1 MPQLIAHAKVE
12 RIYKQQLTVVNE
24 LQKHIKSRHDKGQN
38 VHSANNWSSC
48 TLEDLEETSN
58 LAEKVQNRID
68 EIADFQKAV
77 TRTTEQVYTIIILQP
92 FNNSLCSW
100 YFQLQAL
107 LSLKQ
112 QEASIVEARIALE
125 RADESVQQGRA
136 IMAFTIVTIFFVSSA
151 TLIHEI
157 TIANVHCV
165 IQLPLGFFTGF
176 FGMNNRNSTGDEWMS
191 MREQIMYMC
200 KLGCFCPRRF
210 ARDSK
215 LMECNLSCDICRRN
229 LIRSHCGIPL
239 GVRQA

>member
-1 MPQLIAHAKVE
+1 MSQLIIYAKVE

-24 LQKHIKSRHDKGQN
+24 LYKHIKSRHEKAQSPDKSGHDEVQN
-38 VHSANNWSSC
+38 ADNWLSC
-48 TLEDLEETSN
+48 TSEDLGEASN

-77 TRTTEQVYTIIILQP
+77 TRTTEQVYTIIILQS
-92 FNNSLCSW
+92 FNDSLCSW

-151 TLIHEI
+151 I
-157 TIANVHCV
+157 
-165 IQLPLGFFTGF
+165 FSSW
-176 FGMNNRNSTGDEWMS
+176 NND
-191 MREQIMYMC
+191 
-200 KLGCFCPRRF
+200 L
-210 ARDSK
+210 
-215 LMECNLSCDICRRN
+215 
-229 LIRSHCGIPL
+229 
-239 GVRQA
+239 